1 MSKKKPETA
10 TPPAADS
17 TEKPFRL
24 IVHIGAGKTGSTSIQ
39 HTLRG
44 AAERLKQQRVLYL
57 GMNLEFAPSIFH
69 GWQRPTGANE
79 FYAMSPADSNR
90 ELLAVLESVI
100 DHSQKAGIDRAIWS
114 NEWLFPR
121 SRSALPTLKHLAAQG
136 IDVRVIAYV
145 RRHDAWLRS
154 SYVQWGLKHKT
165 YPGALMDFAAF
176 KKKRPPDFAKHLKPW
191 RDAFGDTLIIRN
203 LDEVGNAVEDFLL
216 QIGADT
222 ADIEL
227 LRVNETPSGEELALR
242 AMFNGVN
249 PAKATP
255 EEFNRAIQIPHLRHD
270 ITPAAWLTQLLPDQT
285 ALAAAVADS
294 AEDRAILDKWLAD
307 SGAKPIDTTPLPER
321 AMTVDPAKL
330 VTAIGQIVMKQALR
344 LQALEAQIQ
353 EIGKAEPTPGSSAM
367 KAPSGTRAETA
378 EGEPRPVFVLST
390 GRSGSTLVQ
399 RLLNCHNDLVVWG
412 EHYGFLQGIAE
423 ALAQMADP
431 NNNLYP
437 KTPDENEG
445 PQLLLPTLQNPGKQL
460 EWSNPWSLAEFKV
473 QARSFI
479 ESYFAARLEPG
490 QRWGFK
496 EIRYNKLSVMRGLR
510 SLYPGGRF
518 VFVKRDAV
526 EVVRSKV
533 MSFIKEERWATYTAE
548 QQRARI
554 RTLLAEVHEHYAAYD
569 AFTKRNPA
577 LCMVV
582 KLEDLSGGGNATLK
596 NLIKHL
602 QLDPE
607 RFDWTLARQVLD
619 KVVART
625 RRDEDL
631 SELIRSVDENDRK

>member
-1 MSKKKPETA
+1 MSKKKPKTA
-10 TPPAADS
+10 TPPAAD
-17 TEKPFRL
+17 TAKPFRL

-90 ELLAVLESVI
+90 ELLTVLESVI
-100 DHSQKAGIDRAIWS
+100 DHSQRTGIDKAIWS

-121 SRSALPTLKHLAAQG
+121 SRSALPTLKHLAARG

-165 YPGALMDFAAF
+165 YPGMLMDFEAF
-176 KKKRPPDFAKHLKPW
+176 KKKRPPDFAKHLQPW
-191 RDAFGDTLIIRN
+191 RDAFGESFMIRN
-203 LDEVGNAVEDFLL
+203 LDEVGDAVEDFLSQL
-216 QIGADT
+216 GVEISGID
-222 ADIEL
+222 L
-227 LRVNETPSGEELALR
+227 LRVNEAPSGEELTLR

-270 ITPAAWLTQLLPDQT
+270 VTPAEWLTRLLPDEA
-285 ALAAAVADS
+285 ALIAAVADS
-294 AEDRAILDKWLAD
+294 AKDRATLDSWLVTG
-307 SGAKPIDTTPLPER
+307 GAKPIDTTPLPGK
-321 AMTVDPAKL
+321 AIAVDTAKL

-353 EIGKAEPTPGSSAM
+353 KVGKAEPAPESSAV
-367 KAPSGTRAETA
+367 KAASDTRAEA
-378 EGEPRPVFVLST
+378 IEGEPRPVFVLST

-399 RLLNCHNDLVVWG
+399 RLLNCHKDLVVWG
-412 EHYGFLQGIAE
+412 EHHGFLQGIAE
-423 ALAQMADP
+423 ALTQMADP
-431 NNNLYP
+431 NNILYP
-437 KTPDENEG
+437 KTPEENEG

-479 ESYFAARLEPG
+479 ESYFASRLEPG

-510 SLYPGGRF
+510 NLYPDGRF
-518 VFVKRDAV
+518 VFVKRGTV

-533 MSFIKEERWATYTAE
+533 MSFIKEERWATFTAE

-554 RTLLAEVHEHYAAYD
+554 RTMLAEVHEHYAAYD
-569 AFTKRNPA
+569 TFTKRNPA
-577 LCMVV
+577 LCTAVN
-582 KLEDLSGGGNATLK
+582 LEDISSDSTTTIERLVF
-596 NLIKHL
+596 HL

-607 RFDWTLARQVLD
+607 RFDWALARQVLD

-625 RRDEDL
+625 RRDEEL
-631 SELIRSVDENDRK
+631 SDLIRSVDENDRK